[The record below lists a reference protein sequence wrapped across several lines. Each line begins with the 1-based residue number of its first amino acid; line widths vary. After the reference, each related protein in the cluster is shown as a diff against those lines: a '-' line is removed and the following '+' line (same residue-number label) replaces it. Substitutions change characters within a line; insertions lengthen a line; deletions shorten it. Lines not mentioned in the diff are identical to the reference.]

1 MPGSRIVRALLAA
14 LPCWALSLP
23 VAPGWAGEA
32 RLVAAGSADQVVV
45 EARDANAG
53 EVLEALSAR
62 FGFAVEGRPRAGRA
76 MRYSG
81 LLHGSLDQ
89 LIERLLRHEEHVVV
103 HSAEAV
109 AGVSRVIFLAARSI
123 EAKGGAPTDA
133 IAAAPASAAR
143 GSLYLSS
150 MSVGFPA
157 KARQQLPQLWSGL
170 D

>member
-1 MPGSRIVRALLAA
+1 MPGPRIARALLAV

-23 VAPGWAGEA
+23 FPPGWAGEA
-32 RLVAAGSADQVVV
+32 RLVAADSADQVVV
-45 EARDANAG
+45 EVGDADAG

-62 FGFAVEGRPRAGRA
+62 FGFAVEGHPQAGRA

-89 LIERLLRHEEHVVV
+89 LVERLLRNEEHVVV
-103 HSAEAV
+103 RSAKAV
-109 AGVSRVIFLAARSI
+109 AGVSKVVFPATKST
-123 EAKGGAPTDA
+123 EAGGVAPTDA
-133 IAAAPASAAR
+133 IAAAPSSGAR

-150 MSVGFPA
+150 KSVGFPA